1 MATGRILDVARGGSR
16 VDMLEAMRDKVAE
29 ALDGTESARDIA
41 ALTKQLR
48 ELDYEL
54 FKARMTASGHRKRN

>member
-1 MATGRILDVARGGSR
+1 
-16 VDMLEAMRDKVAE
+16 MLEAMRDKVAE

-54 FKARMTASGHRKRN
+54 AKARMTSAGRMKKN